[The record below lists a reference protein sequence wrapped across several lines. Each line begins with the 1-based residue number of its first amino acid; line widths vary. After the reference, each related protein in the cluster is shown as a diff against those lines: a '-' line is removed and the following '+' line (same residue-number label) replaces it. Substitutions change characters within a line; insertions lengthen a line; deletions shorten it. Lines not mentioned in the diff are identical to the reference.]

1 MSGRVAKL
9 GISREEMVGRV
20 SRALGRGAA
29 EKAEPVS
36 PRVDEG
42 VARVVGRGA
51 DLVEVFAKNAAASG
65 MVVHR
70 TAAAG
75 VAKAVGQIVASGG
88 GRRVAVGETG
98 PFDVRLELE
107 AAGARV
113 VSGPASPG
121 FGHLY
126 DADVGITDVQA
137 AVAET
142 GSLVV
147 CSGPGLARGLSLV
160 PPVHVAIVKGS
171 DIVPDLIDLWNDSRI
186 RPRLTESSNV
196 VLITGPSK
204 TADIEGVLI
213 TGVHGPREVYVVLV
227 MDA

>member
-1 MSGRVAKL
+1 MSGHAGKL

-20 SRALGRGAA
+20 SRALDRGSR
-29 EKAEPVS
+29 EGEPPAP

-42 VARVVGRGA
+42 VARVVGRDA
-51 DLVEVFAKNAAASG
+51 DLAEVFAKSAAASG

-75 VAKAVGQIVASGG
+75 VAKVVGQIVVSGS
-88 GRRVAVGETG
+88 GRRVAMGETD
-98 PFDVRLELE
+98 PFDLQRELE
-107 AAGARV
+107 GAGAQV
-113 VSGPASPG
+113 VSGSSSPG

-147 CSGPGLARGLSLV
+147 CSGPGRARGLSLV
-160 PPVHVAIVKGS
+160 PPVHIAIVKTS

-196 VLITGPSK
+196 VLVTGPSK

-213 TGVHGPREVYVVLV
+213 TGVHGPREVHVVLV
-227 MDA
+227 MDE